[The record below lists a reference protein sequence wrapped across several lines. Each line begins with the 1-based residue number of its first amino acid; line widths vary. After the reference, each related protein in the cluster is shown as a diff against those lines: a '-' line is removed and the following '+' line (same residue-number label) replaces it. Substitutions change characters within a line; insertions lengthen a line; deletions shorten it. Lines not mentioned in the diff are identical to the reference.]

1 MVLLLLVQ
9 FLVIFSQ
16 IWVFFNSLLIILFS
30 IGLQNLFIPE
40 YM

>member
-16 IWVFFNSLLIILFS
+16 IWVFFNSLLGVSSYTL
-30 IGLQNLFIPE
+30 E
-40 YM
+40 TYY

>member
-16 IWVFFNSLLIILFS
+16 IWVFFNSLLMGRCLIVALIWDKL
-30 IGLQNLFIPE
+30 
-40 YM
+40 